1 MRDLSDQ
8 KLDYLIFLGDF
19 LDSPNCSPDLYR
31 FIMEAFTP
39 IRTRNIPIL
48 LMLGDHEMSNPGR
61 ATPLI
66 YFSEISGIQVLEEVC
81 GLTLGDQ
88 RCMFLPPDVKD
99 LSCLKDQEFDAIF
112 FHGFL
117 QKAKVSKNYRMYRD
131 SDFSV
136 EDFAEYGARNYFFG
150 GIHIRQ
156 VFDVTK
162 FEGVEIALYGGALF
176 QHNFGEE
183 NNPTGYLI
191 WNSEGGV
198 TMHEIKAPRYKT
210 VRFQGELF
218 AVAEQLTKLALPEGQ
233 WHIRLILDSHFPGTS
248 LDMLRRIATE
258 KNFLSL
264 HFETVSKQRE
274 VSRKGKVAAG
284 LTTEHTSLEILEQWL
299 KIRGLKDAKREI
311 VLTRATGLQKAMVK

>member
-1 MRDLSDQ
+1 
-8 KLDYLIFLGDF
+8 
-19 LDSPNCSPDLYR
+19 
-31 FIMEAFTP
+31 
-39 IRTRNIPIL
+39 
-48 LMLGDHEMSNPGR
+48 MSNPGR

-66 YFSEISGIQVLEEVC
+66 YFSQVEGIQILESVC

-88 RCMFLPPDVKD
+88 HCMFLPPDVQD
-99 LSCLKDQEFDAIF
+99 LSCLKDQELDAVF

-162 FEGVEIALYGGALF
+162 FEKVEIALYGGALF

-191 WNSEGGV
+191 WDSESGV
-198 TMHEIKAPRYKT
+198 TMHEIQAPRYKT
-210 VRFQGELF
+210 ARFQGELF
-218 AVAEQLTKLALPEGQ
+218 KVAEQLTKLQLPDGQ
-233 WHIRLILDSHFPGTS
+233 WHVRLILDSHFPGAS

-258 KNFLSL
+258 KEFLSL
-264 HFETVSKQRE
+264 HFEAASKQRE
-274 VSRKGKVAAG
+274 ISRKGKPAAA
-284 LTTEHTSLEILEQWL
+284 LTVEHTSIQILEQWL
-299 KIRGLKDAKREI
+299 KLRGLREMKMEI
-311 VLTRATGLQKAMVK
+311 VLNRATGLQKAMGK